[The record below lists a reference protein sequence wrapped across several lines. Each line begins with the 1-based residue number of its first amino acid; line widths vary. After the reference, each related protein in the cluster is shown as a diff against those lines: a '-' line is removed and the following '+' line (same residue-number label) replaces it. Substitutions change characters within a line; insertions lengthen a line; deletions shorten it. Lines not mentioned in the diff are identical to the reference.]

1 MGQPGERRSRANVRA
16 RIRTL
21 PRMDADATRP
31 HPWRHR
37 FLAHTSRAVYG
48 TIVATAIV
56 AGTDAA
62 IEEWSSGDFLVTL
75 AVTLVVLWIA
85 EVYADVLG
93 DMRDDPLRV
102 RFRRAADEN
111 WPVLEP
117 IVPLGIP
124 LVLGVLGI
132 IGEAASVLLMMLVA
146 VVALGV
152 WGGIAAR
159 QRGGTALRTAAAV
172 VMSALI
178 GVVIII
184 LKTFH

>member
-1 MGQPGERRSRANVRA
+1 MESAQT
-16 RIRTL
+16 RT
-21 PRMDADATRP
+21 

-75 AVTLVVLWIA
+75 VVTLVVLWVA
-85 EVYADVLG
+85 EIYADVLG
-93 DMRDDPLRV
+93 DMSDDPLRI
-102 RFRRAADEN
+102 RLRRAADEN

-124 LVLGVLGI
+124 LLLGVAGVI
-132 IGEAASVLLMMLVA
+132 SEAASVLLMMLVA

-159 QRGGTALRTAAAV
+159 QRGGTALRTSGAV
-172 VMSALI
+172 VVSALI